1 MAASSDSSYIST
13 MKGYVGIWI
22 GLICIVGVEVF
33 LTYRDLSPGKLIA
46 CLLVL
51 AFIEAGIAILYFM
64 HLKYEKP
71 SLFWTLIPATLFV
84 LFMMNHVWPDAY
96 RLANLKLPIH

>member
-1 MAASSDSSYIST
+1 MAASSGSNYGST
-13 MKGYVGIWI
+13 MKGYLAIWI
-22 GLICIVGVEVF
+22 GLICIVGIEVF
-33 LTYRDLSPGKLIA
+33 LTYRDLSSGKLLA

-51 AFIEAGIAILYFM
+51 AFIEAGIAVLYFM

-71 SLFWTLIPATLFV
+71 SLFWSLIPAVIFV

-96 RLANLKLPIH
+96 RLVSLKVPIH